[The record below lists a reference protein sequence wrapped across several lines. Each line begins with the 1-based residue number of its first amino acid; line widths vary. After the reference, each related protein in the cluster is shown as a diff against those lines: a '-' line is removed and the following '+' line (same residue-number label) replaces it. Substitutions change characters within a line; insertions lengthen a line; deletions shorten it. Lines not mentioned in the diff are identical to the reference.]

1 MDQKEITHAAELVE
15 HIEEA
20 AQAARG
26 AGAYTD
32 SAGDLHY
39 SYDEVD
45 DPEQF
50 FIPFVWELVNQ
61 YVSELVSAPIP
72 AATGGAVHAPAAA
85 RTTAGAA
92 STLPLGA
99 AEAV

>member
-61 YVSELVSAPIP
+61 YVSELVSAPTP
-72 AATGGAVHAPAAA
+72 AASGGAAPPAAA
-85 RTTAGAA
+85 RTTGAA